1 MSIAPDEISGVT
13 RRFLVLKFVHALSD
27 GFQLPVK
34 ILILSARGL
43 SLLVIVAL
51 ELPTGGLADS
61 WGRRRVL
68 ITAAAANL
76 VGVGLLAFGS
86 SFSLLL
92 VGIGLSGVARA
103 LGSGPLEAWYVD
115 EVRSASPDAELT
127 GPLGRAASVENG
139 ALAIG
144 ALCGGALP
152 LVFASLASSGSN
164 IVLSFSISLI
174 AALVLISIELA
185 ALYLLMDEGTIE
197 GLSLRRS
204 AADVPSQISA
214 GIATASKDATIRAV
228 LAQLVLAGVALAA
241 FEIFVPL
248 RLVETGLQEE
258 RAATVFGLMVTA
270 GFVGRAATAP
280 LSALLKRVVGNP
292 VRGAGVSSA
301 AAGAFGLIVLAPSA
315 IAVVVGYLSKL
326 AMSGPIMPLIGGAVH
341 ERVRSQQRA
350 TLLSMLSLSA
360 MLGAGLG
367 SVLLTQLADR
377 SSISWALGIGGTAL
391 IAGGMLLLPARLG
404 ESTSADDVRRP

>member
-1 MSIAPDEISGVT
+1 MVPVMITPEEIRRVT

-43 SLLVIVAL
+43 SLGQIGIVMGTYSLVIVAL

-68 ITAAAANL
+68 IAAAGTNL

-86 SFSLLL
+86 TFSLLL
-92 VGIGLSGVARA
+92 VGIALSGVSRA

-115 EVRSASPDAELT
+115 EVRSVSPDAELT

-139 ALAIG
+139 ALALG

-152 LVFASLASSGSN
+152 LVFAGLASSGSN
-164 IVLSFSISLI
+164 TLLTFSSSLI
-174 AALVLISIELA
+174 AALVLIFIELA
-185 ALYLLMDEGTIE
+185 ALYLLIDEGSIE
-197 GLSLRRS
+197 GLSLRHS

-214 GIATASKDATIRAV
+214 GITTASNDTTIRAV
-228 LAQLVLAGVALAA
+228 LGQLVLAGIALAA

-270 GFVGRAATAP
+270 GFVARAATAP
-280 LSALLKRVVGNP
+280 LAALLNRTVGNP
-292 VRGAGVSSA
+292 IRGAGISSA

-315 IAVVVGYLSKL
+315 IAVVAGYLSKL
-326 AMSGPIMPLIGGAVH
+326 AMSGPIMPLIGGALH
-341 ERVRSQQRA
+341 ERVDSQQRA
-350 TLLSMLSLSA
+350 TLLSFCRCCHCQQCSAPGWAAFCSLNWLLGRRSRGHSESA
-360 MLGAGLG
+360 A
-367 SVLLTQLADR
+367 
-377 SSISWALGIGGTAL
+377 
-391 IAGGMLLLPARLG
+391 P
-404 ESTSADDVRRP
+404 P